1 VTYDQTAQ
9 ERLPRRMRDDTEIP
23 VVDKGAIRKQLER
36 DVQAFLEQGGR
47 ITVHG
52 PEESGIEK
60 AVFRSVDG
68 HPRRKGSHWR
78 EVDVYGRP
86 YEKKHQKEAK

>member
-1 VTYDQTAQ
+1 MDDQIAQ
-9 ERLPRRMRDDTEIP
+9 ERLPRRMRNDTDWPEE
-23 VVDKGAIRKQLER
+23 DKGAIRKRLER

-60 AVFRSVDG
+60 SVFRSVDG

-78 EVDVYGRP
+78 VVDVYGRP